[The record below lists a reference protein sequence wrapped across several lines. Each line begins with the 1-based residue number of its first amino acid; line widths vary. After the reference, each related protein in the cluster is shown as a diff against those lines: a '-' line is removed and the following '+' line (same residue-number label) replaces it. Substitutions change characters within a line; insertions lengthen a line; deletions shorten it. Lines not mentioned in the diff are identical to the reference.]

1 MAFRGLFPGRRL
13 GEIISGKDYGCQ
25 WVKPGLMGWVVGST
39 HKSQVFCLP
48 FFCCSWRCHFALL
61 SLFFP
66 ILYPSFTLTEPVI
79 SFAGLWCLGLG
90 RVSCVV
96 FKTLRVFRCDV
107 VLDSRHVHKKT
118 AYLPP
123 DLWWLRYGG
132 SLFKSRGFL
141 LLMWYA

>member
-1 MAFRGLFPGRRL
+1 MWLFVIFFLGRRL

-25 WVKPGLMGWVVGST
+25 WVKPGLVGWVVGST

-61 SLFFP
+61 SLLSSSLPFFHP
-66 ILYPSFTLTEPVI
+66 DPSYLLPV
-79 SFAGLWCLGLG
+79 SGVWALVGCLVLF
-90 RVSCVV
+90 S
-96 FKTLRVFRCDV
+96 KTLRVFRCDV

-118 AYLPP
+118 AYIPP
-123 DLWWLRYGG
+123 DLWWLRYGR

-141 LLMWYA
+141 LLTWYA